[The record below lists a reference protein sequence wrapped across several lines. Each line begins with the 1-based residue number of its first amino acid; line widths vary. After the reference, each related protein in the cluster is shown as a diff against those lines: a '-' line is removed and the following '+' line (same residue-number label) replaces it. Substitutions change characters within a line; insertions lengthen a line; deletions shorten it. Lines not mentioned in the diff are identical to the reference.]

1 MQSNSHG
8 HVDEAVI
15 ATIARCC
22 NKEVSEI
29 RLDHSLAND
38 LDVDSILFLELLF
51 ALEEEFGFQ
60 MEVDDLHPEQFRSV
74 QSVIRFVA
82 GKIAA

>member
-1 MQSNSHG
+1 MQSKSYE
-8 HVDEAVI
+8 HVEEAVI
-15 ATIARCC
+15 SIIAQCC

-29 RLDHSLAND
+29 RLDHSLASD

-51 ALEEEFGFQ
+51 ALEEGFGFQ
-60 MEVDDLHPEQFRSV
+60 MDVDDLHPEKFRSV
-74 QSVIRFVA
+74 QSVIRFIA

>member
-1 MQSNSHG
+1 MKSKSHG
-8 HVDEAVI
+8 HVEEAVI
-15 ATIARCC
+15 SIIAQCC

-29 RLDHSLAND
+29 QLDHSLAND
-38 LDVDSILFLELLF
+38 LGVDSIQFLELLF
-51 ALEEEFGFQ
+51 ALEEGFGFQ
-60 MEVDDLHPEQFRSV
+60 MEVDDLHPEKFRSV